1 MKGAMII
8 VEDEAI
14 IGLELKMIMEHAGYS
29 VTAIVPSAEEAIRTA
44 LKERPDFIIMDVLLR
59 GDENGVY
66 AAERING
73 EFKVPIL
80 FITGNRQLVRED
92 SFKNVDNYIIM
103 SKPPVEA
110 DIVRNVRILTEK

>member
-8 VEDEAI
+8 AEDEAI

-29 VTAIVPSAEEAIRTA
+29 VTAIVSSAEEAIRAA
-44 LKERPDFIIMDVLLR
+44 LKDRPDFMIMDVLLR
-59 GDENGVY
+59 GEKDGVY

-80 FITGNRQLVRED
+80 FITGNRQIVHEAGFR
-92 SFKNVDNYIIM
+92 NIDNYIIM

-110 DIVRNVRILTEK
+110 DIVRNVRILTAR